1 MVQSLDNKLNKMKLT
16 SKKVKEYTEW
26 RSGEELRHCPDAVA
40 EACNEMM
47 RKFNN
52 EFNGELDAK
61 DLMKLL
67 FFNDPIP
74 SLHTHSYGFNTA
86 TGRNII
92 ETLKMKY
99 YEYESK
105 N

>member
-1 MVQSLDNKLNKMKLT
+1 MSYRTDKELT
-16 SKKVKEYTEW
+16 
-26 RSGEELRHCPDAVA
+26 HCPEAIA
-40 EACNEMM
+40 AACNEMM

-52 EFNGELDAK
+52 EFDGELDAK

-86 TGRNII
+86 TGRAII
-92 ETLKMKY
+92 ESLKMKY
-99 YEYESK
+99 YEYKST

>member
-1 MVQSLDNKLNKMKLT
+1 MKLT

-26 RSGEELRHCPDAVA
+26 RSEVKLKHCPSSISA
-40 EACNEMM
+40 ACNELAE
-47 RKFNN
+47 KYNN
-52 EFNGELDAK
+52 EFNEKIKAL

-86 TGRNII
+86 TGRHII
-92 ETLKMKY
+92 ETLKEKY
-99 YEYESK
+99 YEYEK
-105 N
+105 

>member
-1 MVQSLDNKLNKMKLT
+1 MKLT
-16 SKKVKEYTEW
+16 SKQVKEYFSW
-26 RSGEELRHCPDAVA
+26 RTDEELQHCPDCISA
-40 EACNEMM
+40 ACNDMI
-47 RKFNN
+47 KKYNN
-52 EFNGELDAK
+52 AFDDDKVSAK

-74 SLHTHSYGFNTA
+74 QLFTHSYGFHTA

-99 YEYESK
+99 YEYE
-105 N
+105 NN

>member
-1 MVQSLDNKLNKMKLT
+1 MKKLT
-16 SKKVKEYTEW
+16 SKKVLDYMYCSTD
-26 RSGEELRHCPDAVA
+26 EEFKQCPEAIA
-40 EACNEMM
+40 AACNEMM

-74 SLHTHSYGFNTA
+74 QLHTHSYGFNTA
-86 TGRNII
+86 TGRAII
-92 ETLKMKY
+92 ESLKMKY
-99 YEYESK
+99 YEHK
-105 N
+105 D

>member
-1 MVQSLDNKLNKMKLT
+1 MKRLT

-26 RSGEELRHCPDAVA
+26 RSEVELRHCPDCIAD
-40 EACNEMM
+40 ACNDAAI
-47 RKFNN
+47 
-52 EFNGELDAK
+52 EFNHNSGL

-74 SLHTHSYGFNTA
+74 SLMTHNYGFHTA
-86 TGRNII
+86 TGRHII
-92 ETLKMKY
+92 HTIQNKY
-99 YEYESK
+99 YEYQE